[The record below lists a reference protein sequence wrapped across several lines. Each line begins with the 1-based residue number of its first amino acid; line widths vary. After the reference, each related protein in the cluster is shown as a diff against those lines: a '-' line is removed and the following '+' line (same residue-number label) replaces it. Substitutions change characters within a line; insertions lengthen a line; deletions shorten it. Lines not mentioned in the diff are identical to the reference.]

1 MMKEINAE
9 ELKQFQADYESDRSN
24 RIAQRAVT
32 TNGIYKA
39 AEDMNA
45 VDRNSDENFSF
56 SIDVDSENVANQRH
70 SGRCWMFACLN
81 TLREH
86 LQKEHKVGKDF
97 ELSQSYLYF
106 YDKLEKCNYFYD
118 NMVELADRPM
128 GDGLL
133 LHRLDQP
140 QQDGGDWCL
149 VCALIDKYGVVPQD
163 QMNETSCTMD
173 SGELNTILNRKLRK
187 DALEIRSLVKD
198 GRKDEL
204 DAVRERMLGEDY
216 RILAIAFG
224 VPPTKINFEY
234 KPQSEDDKDK
244 KDKKDAGIK
253 QYGPMT
259 PQDFYKKFIGLDLN
273 DYVLLQD
280 IPHVEY
286 GKLYGIEMSGNM
298 VGGRPNRYL
307 NTPAKDMKEA
317 VIKQLKDGY
326 GVWFANDVMQQFD
339 RKKGI
344 EDLDL
349 YGFGDLFGLDLDM
362 SKKDMYETKESLPTH
377 GMVIAGVDLRDG
389 KPVRWKIENSWGDEI
404 GDKGFMIMSDA
415 WFDKYVY
422 GVAVNKKY
430 LTEEQRKAFE
440 TEPTILP
447 YWDAAN
453 PIM

>member
-56 SIDVDSENVANQRH
+56 SIDVDSENVANQRR

-187 DALEIRSLVKD
+187 DALEIRSLVKE

-234 KPQSEDDKDK
+234 KPQSEDDKDKKDK

-349 YGFGDLFGLDLDM
+349 YGFSDLFGLDLDM

-389 KPVRWKIENSWGDEI
+389 KPVR
-404 GDKGFMIMSDA
+404 
-415 WFDKYVY
+415 
-422 GVAVNKKY
+422 
-430 LTEEQRKAFE
+430 
-440 TEPTILP
+440 
-447 YWDAAN
+447 
-453 PIM
+453 

>member
-1 MMKEINAE
+1 
-9 ELKQFQADYESDRSN
+9 
-24 RIAQRAVT
+24 
-32 TNGIYKA
+32 
-39 AEDMNA
+39 
-45 VDRNSDENFSF
+45 
-56 SIDVDSENVANQRH
+56 
-70 SGRCWMFACLN
+70 
-81 TLREH
+81 
-86 LQKEHKVGKDF
+86 
-97 ELSQSYLYF
+97 
-106 YDKLEKCNYFYD
+106 
-118 NMVELADRPM
+118 
-128 GDGLL
+128 
-133 LHRLDQP
+133 
-140 QQDGGDWCL
+140 
-149 VCALIDKYGVVPQD
+149 
-163 QMNETSCTMD
+163 
-173 SGELNTILNRKLRK
+173 
-187 DALEIRSLVKD
+187 
-198 GRKDEL
+198 
-204 DAVRERMLGEDY
+204 
-216 RILAIAFG
+216 
-224 VPPTKINFEY
+224 
-234 KPQSEDDKDK
+234 
-244 KDKKDAGIK
+244 
-253 QYGPMT
+253 MT

-349 YGFGDLFGLDLDM
+349 YGFSDLFGLDLDM

-404 GDKGFMIMSDA
+404 GDKGFMVMSDA